1 MKNIALE
8 VKKIFSKSLKIPI
21 KNINSSLSY
30 IKSDKWDSLNHMKLV
45 AGIEKKFKVQ
55 FIMKDVID
63 MSSFPKTLKILN
75 KYLKK
80 KIKI

>member
-1 MKNIALE
+1 
-8 VKKIFSKSLKIPI
+8 
-21 KNINSSLSY
+21 
-30 IKSDKWDSLNHMKLV
+30 MKLV

-80 KIKI
+80 K

>member
-1 MKNIALE
+1 MKNISSE
-8 VKKIFSKSLKIPI
+8 VKKIFSKTLKIPI
-21 KNINSSLSY
+21 KNINSNLTY

-45 AGIEKKFKVQ
+45 AGIEKKYKVQ
-55 FIMKDVID
+55 FTMKDVID

-80 KIKI
+80 K

>member
-1 MKNIALE
+1 MKNISLE
-8 VKKIFSKSLKIPI
+8 VKKIFSKTLKISI
-21 KNINSSLSY
+21 KNINSNLTY

-80 KIKI
+80 K